1 MHPVFKLK
9 NQVKHYAWGS
19 PDWIPKL
26 LGEKNPDNKPYAE
39 LWMGVHRD
47 GQSQTGCNGKTI
59 SLAELIGRDAALYLG
74 KASASAAAGAAS
86 LPFLF
91 KLLAADKPLSIQA
104 HPSLEQARAGFER
117 ENSAGVPLDAPER
130 NYKDANH
137 KPEIICALTPF
148 KAMAGFRE
156 TDEIRALFG
165 AFGMKSLA
173 GVKAALDS
181 GLKAFLQALF
191 ALPPEIRRRVCEHA
205 ATQERRLCESHP
217 QYRDVWETAASFAE
231 RYPSDPAA
239 LSPLYLNLIFL
250 EKGEA
255 LFLPAGV
262 LHAYIHGLGVELMAN
277 SDNVLRGGLTSKCI
291 DLQELFHILT
301 FSAFKPE
308 ILHPNPSKYPVTCK
322 EFSLSVM
329 YDQGVWTEDGPAI
342 LIVTQGEVGV
352 VSGDE
357 KNSEKTETKLK
368 QGESAFIAAGNAGKL
383 SLNGNFILYIAGIGF
398 V

>member
-19 PDWIPKL
+19 PDWIPEL
-26 LGEKNPDNKPYAE
+26 LGEKNPDKKPYAE

-47 GQSQTGCNGKTI
+47 GQSQTEYNGEKI
-59 SLAELIGRDAALYLG
+59 SLAELIEQDAALYLG
-74 KASASAAAGAAS
+74 KVSAGAA

-91 KLLAADKPLSIQA
+91 KMLAADKPLSIQA

-156 TDEIRALFG
+156 INEIRVLFD
-165 AFGMKSLA
+165 AFGMESLSC
-173 GVKAALDS
+173 VKAALDS
-181 GLKAFLQALF
+181 GLEAFLQALF
-191 ALPPEIRRRVCEHA
+191 ALSPEIRRRVSDHA
-205 ATQERRLCESHP
+205 ATQMRRLIESHP
-217 QYRDVWETAASFAE
+217 QYREVWETTASFAKQ
-231 RYPSDPAA
+231 YPSDPAA
-239 LSPLYLNLIFL
+239 LSPLYLNLVFL
-250 EKGEA
+250 EKGDA
-255 LFLPAGV
+255 MFLPAGV
-262 LHAYIHGLGVELMAN
+262 LHAYIRGLGVELMAN
-277 SDNVLRGGLTSKCI
+277 SDNVLRGGLTPKCI
-291 DLQELFHILT
+291 DLRELFHILT

-308 ILHPNPSKYPVTCK
+308 ILHPNPSKYPVKCK

-329 YDQGVWTEDGPAI
+329 CDQGVWVEDGPAI
-342 LIVTQGEVGV
+342 LVVTQGEVGV
-352 VSGDE
+352 VSVDE
-357 KNSEKTETKLK
+357 KNNENSETRLK

-383 SLNGNFILYIAGIGF
+383 SLSGNFVLYIAAIGYI
-398 V
+398 